1 MKRYIIDTCVFI
13 WILQENKRI
22 DDVYYDMQY
31 YQGDFYI
38 SIESISEVVYLI
50 QSGKLKILTS
60 YNVIFDLLNDLNIKI
75 LDFDLKALNA
85 LKELPFFKEH
95 KDPTDRKIIAHAIAN
110 NCILISSDNN
120 FSLYRPYGLT
130 YIDA

>member
-38 SIESISEVVYLI
+38 SIESISEVVYLM
-50 QSGKLKILTS
+50 QSGKLKIFTS
-60 YNVIFDLLNDLNIKI
+60 YNIIFDLLNELNVKI
-75 LDFDLKALNA
+75 LDFDLKALNV

-95 KDPTDRKIIAHAIAN
+95 KDPTDRKIIAHSIAN
-110 NCILISSDNN
+110 KCTLISSDKN
-120 FSLYRPYGLT
+120 FPLYEPYGLT
-130 YIDA
+130 YIGV